1 MSRGLDPAYDA
12 GQFGADP
19 GFNLYTRLVED
30 DNDTNFA
37 IQALPDYGFE
47 DMVIPLGFDF
57 AEGGEVTFSAAE
69 LKMQTG
75 AGVILEDRV
84 LEVLTDLKKEN
95 YTVSLDEN
103 TEGPGRFFIHTDI
116 RIISPEDVTGEAG
129 REEIKIYS
137 YGKEVFIVGEV
148 NKNNYATIYDLA
160 GRQLTTVRLMES
172 ARNSFRVESLDRG
185 IYLVRV
191 SGPGF
196 NGIGRVF
203 IE

>member
-1 MSRGLDPAYDA
+1 
-12 GQFGADP
+12 
-19 GFNLYTRLVED
+19 
-30 DNDTNFA
+30 
-37 IQALPDYGFE
+37 
-47 DMVIPLGFDF
+47 
-57 AEGGEVTFSAAE
+57 VTISVAE

-75 AGVILEDRV
+75 AGVIPEDRV
-84 LEVLTDLKKEN
+84 L
-95 YTVSLDEN
+95 
-103 TEGPGRFFIHTDI
+103 
-116 RIISPEDVTGEAG
+116 
-129 REEIKIYS
+129 
-137 YGKEVFIVGEV
+137 EVFIVGEV

-172 ARNSFRVESLDRG
+172 ARNSFRVESPDRG